1 LQQSR
6 LTAKWMQFGGGGAL
20 ISRAALVRENPVVTT
35 LIALRGATRGENGS
49 KLGSQTAKT
58 HKLNLSF
65 CDAQNRKGSR
75 TRFCRMLLSDS

>member
-1 LQQSR
+1 
-6 LTAKWMQFGGGGAL
+6 MQFGGGGGAL

-35 LIALRGATRGENGS
+35 LLLIALRGATRGENGS

-75 TRFCRMLLSDS
+75 TRFCRMLLSDR